1 MKVEAYVWNK
11 TGKEVKAQCANRPAG
26 EVTKK
31 ICVTND
37 YVVGKLPYCDTAYI
51 F

>member
-11 TGKEVKAQCANRPAG
+11 TGEEVKAQCANRPAV

-31 ICVTND
+31 SVTND
-37 YVVGKLPYCDTAYI
+37 YVVGKLPYCDAAYI